1 MVDGEDPSPEASSR
15 MARFD
20 KDMEATEFG
29 GLRVPSVMTEN
40 LDSFQ
45 GACLRGEP
53 KEPLDETL
61 LLLSLVDALDV
72 E

>member
-1 MVDGEDPSPEASSR
+1 

-40 LDSFQ
+40 LDSLQ